1 MSNNL
6 LQGRDV
12 LMQFDIG
19 GGFENFLCADT
30 MALQVDT
37 EMKEVSTIGDGAF
50 RKYQPQ
56 KLGYSISLGGIIKM
70 DDVDPTS
77 FVLLNYQLQKLPVPF
92 RMFFSD
98 PDSSNIKVVSGNLW
112 KTQTVLTGNQDEFAS
127 DSSSF
132 IGDGALVVSDSFTGC
147 TAVIT
152 SHTLTPG
159 VTDSGDSLR
168 VQLTVNV
175 DTVRVDYRINAL
187 STFSLFPTG
196 GAIDQIIV
204 AGIPSGSNTITLT
217 PICANGEPGTPL
229 VLSFTSA

>member
-1 MSNNL
+1 MPDNL

-92 RMFFSD
+92 RMLFSD

-152 SHTLTPG
+152 SHS
-159 VTDSGDSLR
+159 VTAGSGDSGDT
-168 VQLTVNV
+168 LTIHLAFNV
-175 DTVRVDYRINAL
+175 DTVRVDYNIDGG
-187 STFSLFPTG
+187 STFSLFPTSSG
-196 GAIDQIIV
+196 HIDVVKVGVASGAH
-204 AGIPSGSNTITLT
+204 TITFT
-217 PICANGEPGTPL
+217 PVCANGETGTP
-229 VLSFTSA
+229 VSDTYTAP